1 MLGRAD
7 MGNMLAL
14 TTETV
19 SRNIAGLR
27 RDGDLELLGR
37 DRARIDV
44 ASLKRIVKD
53 PV

>member
-1 MLGRAD
+1 

-19 SRNIAGLR
+19 SRNIAELR
-27 RDGDLELLGR
+27 RAGDLELLSR
-37 DRARIDV
+37 DIARADV